1 MGDPLLLA
9 TVESFVSRVNDDR
22 PLLHGEGA
30 LFSRDAAF
38 AKLNRVSQIRGPAHQ
53 KGGVGNQPIAL
64 ATGLTDAPICDLPY
78 R

>member
-9 TVESFVSRVNDDR
+9 TVESVVSGVNDDR

-38 AKLNRVSQIRGPAHQ
+38 AKLNRMPQMVAKVTEQR
-53 KGGVGNQPIAL
+53 
-64 ATGLTDAPICDLPY
+64 
-78 R
+78 